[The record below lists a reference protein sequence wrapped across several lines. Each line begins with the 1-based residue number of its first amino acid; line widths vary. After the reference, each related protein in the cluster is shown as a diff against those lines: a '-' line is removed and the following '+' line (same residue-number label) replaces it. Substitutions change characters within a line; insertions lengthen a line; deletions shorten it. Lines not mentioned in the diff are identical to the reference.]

1 MSSVEYDTEYDE
13 NSSFQICGT
22 IGNDN
27 EGCNINT
34 NFDYVCDRDFPP
46 LEYSR
51 LPNSCK
57 SDWNGVKYYL
67 ENQKFTVQ
75 SQHFI
80 FNWKTALSNI
90 LQSTISTNTSL
101 KKVIIRG
108 NIKEHLQ
115 IGIQHYAKRLA

>member
-22 IGNDN
+22 IENDN

-46 LEYSR
+46 LEYFR

-67 ENQKFTVQ
+67 KNQKFTVQ
-75 SQHFI
+75 
-80 FNWKTALSNI
+80 K
-90 LQSTISTNTSL
+90 STLHIQLENGSFKYTSVNYIN
-101 KKVIIRG
+101 K
-108 NIKEHLQ
+108 H
-115 IGIQHYAKRLA
+115 